1 MFVIQASLQR
11 IYEIPFSIHRLCEF
25 FSDPQSFARNMPII
39 DHIAPLDGGYDVSR
53 WRFVVRAPIVA
64 PIVWEFLVRRRINE
78 ETGEI
83 FYASSD
89 ADRDTFRC
97 DVHVRPGA
105 NGATDADVRLTVRLV
120 RDHAKEIH
128 PLAGWVGERWINRIV
143 LDCKTDCMKFR
154 GWTRKRR
161 AWSRRPQSGRLRR
174 PTCRRS
180 RRRRRPNARRRRSL
194 RRLSPKR
201 RRSRS
206 AISPDKK
213 RSRIPKEKCSFAC
226 GEPINNFRR
235 NGCDEVDAKAQHGRH
250 SVPASV
256 YRRNDKNV
264 SSFFDNFIEKAAH
277 SLKMF
282 HRKPSGPLKN
292 PGDEPTPPTTADAP
306 VTIT

>member
-1 MFVIQASLQR
+1 LQR

-143 LDCKTDCMKFR
+143 LDRMDKMATIFVQNGLYEIQRLDAEAA
-154 GWTRKRR
+154 GVEPP
-161 AWSRRPQSGRLRR
+161 SSIRPAAASD
-174 PTCRRS
+174 
-180 RRRRRPNARRRRSL
+180 
-194 RRLSPKR
+194 LSPLAPAPALACEPAAVVEEVE
-201 RRSRS
+201 SEE
-206 AISPDKK
+206 SPQ
-213 RSRIPKEKCSFAC
+213 P
-226 GEPINNFRR
+226 
-235 NGCDEVDAKAQHGRH
+235 V
-250 SVPASV
+250 
-256 YRRNDKNV
+256 
-264 SSFFDNFIEKAAH
+264 
-277 SLKMF
+277 
-282 HRKPSGPLKN
+282 
-292 PGDEPTPPTTADAP
+292 GD
-306 VTIT
+306 